1 MADKKLR
8 VEDKLTEEQKI
19 IKKISDFTD
28 KNKKFVL
35 YGVIA
40 FVAVLLI
47 VLVVT
52 VISTSSSEK
61 SLVRVSS
68 YGDQLAEQDVN
79 VDELITNLEKE
90 VKGSSYAS
98 VKAQYLIGIAYAQ
111 KNDLATAYDAFI
123 KASKMNSKI
132 YLSNLALLNAAV
144 CKDNLGDTA
153 TAIDLYNQV
162 IGLDDDYG
170 LAPRALFNIGR
181 IYYLEGNY
189 DLAKAT
195 FQNIID
201 DYVNS
206 EYARIAKNVVSGM

>member
-1 MADKKLR
+1 MANKKMK
-8 VEDKLTEEQKI
+8 VEEKLSEEQKL

-35 YGVIA
+35 YGIIA
-40 FVAVLLI
+40 FVAILFIALI
-47 VLVVT
+47 ITVV
-52 VISTSSSEK
+52 SSSSSQK
-61 SLVRVSS
+61 ALVRVSS

-79 VDELITNLEKE
+79 VDELITNLKKE
-90 VKGSSYAS
+90 VKGSSYSS

-111 KNDLATAYDAFI
+111 NNDLSTAYDSFI
-123 KASKMNSKI
+123 KASKLNSKI

-153 TAIDLYNQV
+153 AAIDLYNQV

-181 IYYLEGNY
+181 IYYLEGNTE
-189 DLAKAT
+189 LAKAT
-195 FQNIID
+195 FQNLVD
-201 DYVNS
+201 EYSNS